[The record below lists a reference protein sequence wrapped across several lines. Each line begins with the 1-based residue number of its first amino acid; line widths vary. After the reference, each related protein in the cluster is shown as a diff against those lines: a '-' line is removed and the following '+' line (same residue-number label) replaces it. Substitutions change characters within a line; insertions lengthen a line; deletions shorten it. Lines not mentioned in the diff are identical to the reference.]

1 MNEIKSIICVISA
14 IAGSQLL
21 WLLNS
26 LKPAENYYQYGFADI
41 LLAVLF
47 AAAAFVIL
55 TIKEKNSAQAEKN
68 AFIKLYK
75 PESKEY
81 KADRIA

>member
-47 AAAAFVIL
+47 AAAAFTVL
-55 TIKEKNSAQAEKN
+55 TIREKREEAQRETV
-68 AFIKLYK
+68 IKLYCPK
-75 PESKEY
+75 SDNQQ
-81 KADRIA
+81 ADRIA